1 MCGTCRYIFSP
12 IPSCTFFIGV
22 QLSPSN
28 VALVCPGQQLS
39 LTCQANQSS
48 ALRWTITP
56 PEGSATYTRDVQT
69 SGNLLS
75 LPVEVAG
82 ITVTVYFSRQS
93 VDPLTSTL
101 SINSTSTDLNRTRIN
116 CSTGDSSAMTIVYV
130 TEGKLASSST
140 ERIVLDQY
148 HECLV

>member
-1 MCGTCRYIFSP
+1 MWLSISVHT
-12 IPSCTFFIGV
+12 GV

-28 VALVCPGQQLS
+28 VALVCPGEQLS

-56 PEGSATYTRDVQT
+56 PEGSVTYTRDVQT
-69 SGNLLS
+69 IGNLLP

-82 ITVTVYFSRQS
+82 RTITVYFSRQS

-101 SINSTSTDLNRTRIN
+101 SINSTSTNLNRTRIN
-116 CSTGDSSAMTIVYV
+116 CSTGDSSAMT
-130 TEGKLASSST
+130 
-140 ERIVLDQY
+140 VLN
-148 HECLV
+148 VIGRK